1 MRPTLPEGVPSSHP
15 TCQTECCHLG
25 EVRQEIRSQRNVKS
39 VPPTQKWVCFLH
51 SESLPTSQTRED
63 ELMLP
68 HVTKDLLQF
77 AEGHT
82 HKVMKQMR

>member
-1 MRPTLPEGVPSSHP
+1 ML
-15 TCQTECCHLG
+15 
-25 EVRQEIRSQRNVKS
+25 
-39 VPPTQKWVCFLH
+39 PTQKWVCFLH

-68 HVTKDLLQF
+68 HVTKDLLPF

-82 HKVMKQMR
+82 HKMMKQMRKLGQKYIKIREIKWGQAITD